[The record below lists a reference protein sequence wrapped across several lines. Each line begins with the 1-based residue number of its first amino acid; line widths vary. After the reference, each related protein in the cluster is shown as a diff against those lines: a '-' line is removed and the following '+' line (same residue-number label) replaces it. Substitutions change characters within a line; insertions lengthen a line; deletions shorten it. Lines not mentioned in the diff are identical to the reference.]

1 MLPRNKIPYCTAP
14 FAAMIAGLA
23 EDDEVEMPM
32 ADPFRDEY
40 FGSLQ
45 DRFGIH
51 EMIDDHSEST

>member
-14 FAAMIAGLA
+14 FAAMFAGLA

-45 DRFGIH
+45 D
-51 EMIDDHSEST
+51 